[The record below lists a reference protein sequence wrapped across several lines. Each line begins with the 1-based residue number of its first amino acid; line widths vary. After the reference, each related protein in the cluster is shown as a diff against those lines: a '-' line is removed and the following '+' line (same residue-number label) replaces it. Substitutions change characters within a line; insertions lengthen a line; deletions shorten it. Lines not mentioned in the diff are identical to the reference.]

1 MTPAYEALGL
11 FYLGRQYDLSTRTR
25 GSEPVLYESKD
36 LVTHAVCVGMTGSG
50 KTGLGI
56 GLIEEAAIDGI
67 PVLAIDPKGDLANLA
82 LTFPGLTAEE
92 FEPWVDRSMAPD
104 ADAPSLAATQADTW
118 RRGLADWD
126 QDGARIAR
134 LRSAAEVRVF
144 TPGSRSGHPLA
155 LLGSLAPPPGGDAE
169 SLAAS
174 ANGTSAALLALAG
187 LGDEDPQSP
196 ERVLLANLLSHA
208 WRAGHTIDL
217 PSLVQQIQ
225 RPPFDTLGVLDIDT
239 FYPARDRQALALRF
253 NAVLAAPGFDVWL
266 SGQALDIGAL
276 LYTPEGRPRISVV
289 SIAHLPDAERML
301 VVSLLLGAVLDWT
314 RAQSGT
320 SSLRALIYMDEIFG
334 YLPPSANPPSK
345 LPLLTLLKQARA
357 FGVGL
362 VLATQNPV
370 DLDYKALSNTGT
382 WFLGRLQTERDKSRV
397 LDGLEGA
404 ASALDRP
411 TLDRMLSSL
420 TSRVFLLHNVH
431 EAEPVVFQTRW
442 TLSYLR
448 GPMGPDELRRLSAD
462 RDAAG
467 DITVP
472 PATRPHAGPRLV
484 PAAAMSRAGTASAVT
499 ATVTIPHGGPAAPS
513 RQVLPAGVPEYF
525 VPGPDGHASRYV
537 PALYCAARV
546 HYADARSNLDVTDDL
561 RLLVPIED
569 GPVAI
574 DWDAAE
580 PAPCAPDALGSQAE
594 APDAR
599 FAPLPAPAASPRSYA
614 TWERDFER
622 WILRARPLRL
632 LAAPALRLQSR
643 PGETERDFRIRAQQA
658 SREQRDAAV
667 AALRTKHQTRLTRL
681 ADRVKK
687 QEDALAREQQQSG
700 QQKLQTAVSI
710 GATVFGALFGRKAA
724 SLSTLGRATT
734 AARGMGRSAKEA
746 EDVARAAAR
755 VATAQEELETLEAD
769 IAREVEAL
777 EDTYGADRL
786 VLETVEIKA
795 KRGSVDVQL
804 VALAWTPAGP

>member
-104 ADAPSLAATQADTW
+104 ADARSLAATQADTW

-174 ANGTSAALLALAG
+174 ANGTAAALLALAG
-187 LGDEDPQSP
+187 LGDVDPQSP

-382 WFLGRLQTERDKSRV
+382 WFLGRLQTERDKARV

-404 ASALDRP
+404 ASAFDRP

-431 EAEPVVFQTRW
+431 KAEPVVFQTRW

-462 RDAAG
+462 RGAAG

-472 PATRPHAGPRLV
+472 PATRPQAGPRLV
-484 PAAAMSRAGTASAVT
+484 PPAVASSAGTASAVT
-499 ATVTIPHGGPAAPS
+499 APVALPHGGPAAPG

-525 VPGPDGHASRYV
+525 VPGPDGHALRYV

-546 HYADARSNLDVTDDL
+546 HYTDVRSDLDVTDDL
-561 RLLVPIED
+561 RLLVPIAD
-569 GPVAI
+569 GPVAV
-574 DWDAAE
+574 DWDGAE
-580 PAPCAPDALGSQAE
+580 PAPCAPDALGSHAE
-594 APDAR
+594 
-599 FAPLPAPAASPRSYA
+599 
-614 TWERDFER
+614 
-622 WILRARPLRL
+622 
-632 LAAPALRLQSR
+632 
-643 PGETERDFRIRAQQA
+643 
-658 SREQRDAAV
+658 
-667 AALRTKHQTRLTRL
+667 
-681 ADRVKK
+681 
-687 QEDALAREQQQSG
+687 
-700 QQKLQTAVSI
+700 
-710 GATVFGALFGRKAA
+710 
-724 SLSTLGRATT
+724 
-734 AARGMGRSAKEA
+734 
-746 EDVARAAAR
+746 
-755 VATAQEELETLEAD
+755 
-769 IAREVEAL
+769 
-777 EDTYGADRL
+777 
-786 VLETVEIKA
+786 
-795 KRGSVDVQL
+795 
-804 VALAWTPAGP
+804 